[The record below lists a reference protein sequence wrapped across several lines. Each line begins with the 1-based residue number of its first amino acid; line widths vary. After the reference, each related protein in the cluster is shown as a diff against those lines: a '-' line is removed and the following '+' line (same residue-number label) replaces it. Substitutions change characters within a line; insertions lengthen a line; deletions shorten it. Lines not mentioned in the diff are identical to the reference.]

1 MPFDGKTGKEA
12 GKISK
17 RSSALPMD
25 LRSGLHQLVNNILN
39 DLDYNT
45 LNENQKLKLLDI
57 CLKHCLPK
65 LSIEK
70 SIGIEDD
77 MPKEFEI
84 AFVNNDG
91 EVIETVKNTDAF
103 KRDKID

>member
-1 MPFDGKTGKEA
+1 MPFDSKTGKEA

-39 DLDYNT
+39 DLDYNA

-57 CLKHCLPK
+57 CLKHSLPK

-70 SIGIEDD
+70 SISAEDE

-84 AFVNNDG
+84 SIINGDG
-91 EVIETVKNTDAF
+91 EVVETIKNTTAF
-103 KRDKID
+103 KRDKSE